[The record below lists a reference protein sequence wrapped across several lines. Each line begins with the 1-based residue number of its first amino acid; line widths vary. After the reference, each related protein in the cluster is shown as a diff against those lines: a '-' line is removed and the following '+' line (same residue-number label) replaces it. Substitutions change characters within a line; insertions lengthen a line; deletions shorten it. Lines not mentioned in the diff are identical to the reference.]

1 MPFFQAPLR
10 LDDFQ
15 RASSAFP
22 AASSSS
28 AHRDPDSPSPNKKR
42 RVDSVPPALGG
53 RRNSAGASGSSS
65 PAPRSAAAARKSETD
80 AARRAE
86 INARYEELTRDQ
98 ARLQATLRLQDAW
111 EDIQRR
117 HSTMPGTGT
126 PAPRAR
132 AASVGGG
139 GTPRRHRPGRS
150 RAIPVEE
157 DDIIDLS
164 TLDFVEDRGILRNS
178 KAGGFAIGAYGGSGT
193 EDIVVGLD
201 TGGGDD
207 DGTEADEDEEEE
219 EELED
224 YTDSDAESYTS
235 EDELGEL
242 DELPSQPSLVFREER
257 RKEAERLK
265 EVLEF
270 QQQEA
275 LARGVSSGP
284 SSRATPRP
292 GNETLPAPVAAADED
307 DLDLFATSPPAAST
321 PRRRQSS
328 SPLVSPSKT
337 PQRASQPP
345 PRPSSS
351 TSTLRRAVDHFHL
364 ASPAPSSRAK
374 SRPLPSSPSSRA
386 FSAPPKP
393 ISRGKAAGLPTPPSS
408 FAAGR
413 ASQQAG
419 PSRPPP
425 STSPLRE
432 VIYIDSP
439 SPSPSP
445 APEARRPHRRS
456 PSPELFGDMSPP
468 IRRAASPEL
477 VAGPSTSKPNQVF
490 QRPTPTPTPP
500 PPRPAPPPAAAFS
513 LTPAKP
519 ASATKKPRTKP
530 RQHAFEL
537 IIDVPARRSR
547 APAKVATSKSMPN
560 LASTSEVD
568 KPVSRRT
575 SGLSTPPLSKGPK
588 DAPRSASMRPS
599 PSMTQKASSSRFAPT
614 PTEVLPAPPQLP
626 ASATDYEEDELL
638 LSSPTKPAR
647 ATPARRMSL
656 PPPFRTMS
664 VGPSDRAKATA
675 WMSGGKKA
683 SLSALGGR
691 DVFAEDDDS
700 EDELGKCSLSSASFV
715 LAALIYLLSPS
726 HFLTLI
732 FRLALQIQFTNPR
745 RVHPERSLRFF
756 VALWGVQAG
765 VAAVGHGLSGSQGTK
780 GRLGYVQRGVMLDF
794 VGQAVTPSTF
804 HLVALDIILAILQL
818 ATLLVA
824 FGATVPSDL
833 DSSSSGEAGRD
844 YGPLLGVD
852 EEEVFDEEE
861 GDEAGPGGRKRRRSR
876 NGYESVELED
886 EEEDGQWIG
895 GAGDAY
901 GPSSAKPPSPATSS
915 SAFSTS
921 SSSALSSSRYTR
933 IPLIADFR
941 LRTVWTEIARSS
953 PSRTEVE
960 DRGVE
965 AMEEGRAAG

>member
-10 LDDFQ
+10 LDEYQ

-28 AHRDPDSPSPNKKR
+28 ADRGPDSPSPNKKR
-42 RVDSVPPALGG
+42 RVDSVPAALGG

-65 PAPRSAAAARKSETD
+65 PAPRSAAAARKSEGD

-117 HSTMPGTGT
+117 HSTMPGSGT

-132 AASVGGG
+132 AASVGG

-178 KAGGFAIGAYGGSGT
+178 KAGGFAIGAYGGTGT

-201 TGGGDD
+201 TAGADD
-207 DGTEADEDEEEE
+207 DGTEGDEDEEEE

-275 LARGVSSGP
+275 LARGASAQPS

-292 GNETLPAPVAAADED
+292 GNETLPTPVAAAEDD
-307 DLDLFATSPPAAST
+307 DLDLFATPPPPASA
-321 PRRRQSS
+321 PRRPQSS
-328 SPLVSPSKT
+328 SPRVSPAKT
-337 PQRASQPP
+337 PQRTSQPP
-345 PRPSSS
+345 SRPSSS
-351 TSTLRRAVDHFHL
+351 TSTIRRAVDHFHL
-364 ASPAPSSRAK
+364 ASPAPSSSRAK

-393 ISRGKAAGLPTPPSS
+393 LSRGKAAGLPTPPSS
-408 FAAGR
+408 FAARR
-413 ASQQAG
+413 ASQQAR

-432 VIYIDSP
+432 VIYINSP

-445 APEARRPHRRS
+445 APEPRLRRRS
-456 PSPELFGDMSPP
+456 PSPELFGDMPSPA
-468 IRRAASPEL
+468 RRGVPPE
-477 VAGPSTSKPNQVF
+477 VIAGPSTSKQKQVF

-500 PPRPAPPPAAAFS
+500 PPRPAPPSAAAFS
-513 LTPAKP
+513 LTPAQP
-519 ASATKKPRTKP
+519 ANPPDKPRTKP
-530 RQHAFEL
+530 RQHSFEL
-537 IIDVPARRSR
+537 IIDVPARGSR
-547 APAKVATSKSMPN
+547 APPKVQASKSMPN
-560 LASTSEVD
+560 LASMSEAD

-588 DAPRSASMRPS
+588 DAPRSASTRPA
-599 PSMTQKASSSRFAPT
+599 PSSLQKANPSKFAPT
-614 PTEVLPAPPQLP
+614 PTEVLPAPPKLP
-626 ASATDYEEDELL
+626 ASAMDDEEDELL
-638 LSSPTKPAR
+638 LSSPTKPSSA
-647 ATPARRMSL
+647 APARRLSL
-656 PPPFRTMS
+656 PPPSSRAS
-664 VGPSDRAKATA
+664 VGPSDRKNVRGWTLA
-675 WMSGGKKA
+675 GKKT
-683 SLSALGGR
+683 SSSGLGGR

-700 EDELGKCSLSSASFV
+700 EDEFGNSLSSASFV

-732 FRLALQIQFTNPR
+732 FRLALQIQFVNPR

-756 VALWGVQAG
+756 VALWGVQAA
-765 VAAVGHGLSGSQGTK
+765 VAAVGHGLLGSQGTK

-794 VGQAVTPSTF
+794 VGQVVTPSTF
-804 HLVALDIILAILQL
+804 HLVALDIVLAALQL

-844 YGPLLGVD
+844 YGPLLGID

-861 GDEAGPGGRKRRRSR
+861 VGEEAGPGGRRRRRSR

-895 GAGDAY
+895 GAADAY
-901 GPSSAKPPSPATSS
+901 GPSSAKPSSPFTS

>member
-22 AASSSS
+22 ATSYSS

-53 RRNSAGASGSSS
+53 RRNSAGASASSS

-117 HSTMPGTGT
+117 HSTMPGSGT

-132 AASVGGG
+132 AASVGG

-224 YTDSDAESYTS
+224 YTDTDAESYTS

-275 LARGVSSGP
+275 IARGVSAGP
-284 SSRATPRP
+284 SGRAMPKP
-292 GNETLPAPVAAADED
+292 GNETLPAPVAAAEDD
-307 DLDLFATSPPAAST
+307 DLDLFATPPPPTST
-321 PRRRQSS
+321 PRRRLSS
-328 SPLVSPSKT
+328 SPLVSPSRT

-345 PRPSSS
+345 ARPTSS

-364 ASPAPSSRAK
+364 ASPAPSSSRPK

-393 ISRGKAAGLPTPPSS
+393 ASRGKAAGLPTPPSS

-445 APEARRPHRRS
+445 APEPRPRRRS

-468 IRRAASPEL
+468 ARRVSPEL
-477 VAGPSTSKPNQVF
+477 VAAPTSSKQKQVF

-500 PPRPAPPPAAAFS
+500 PPRPAPAPAAAFS

-519 ASATKKPRTKP
+519 ATATKKPRTKP
-530 RQHAFEL
+530 RQHSFEL
-537 IIDVPARRSR
+537 IIDVPARRPR
-547 APAKVATSKSMPN
+547 APPKVQASKSMPN
-560 LASTSEVD
+560 LASTSASTIEAQAKAD
-568 KPVSRRT
+568 KPISRRT
-575 SGLSTPPLSKGPK
+575 SGLSTPPLSKGPR
-588 DAPRSASMRPS
+588 DAPRSASVRPS
-599 PSMTQKASSSRFAPT
+599 PSTSQKTGPSKFAPT

-626 ASATDYEEDELL
+626 ASAMDDEEDELL
-638 LSSPTKPAR
+638 LSSPTKPA
-647 ATPARRMSL
+647 APARRMSL
-656 PPPFRTMS
+656 PPPSRRMS
-664 VGPSDRAKATA
+664 VGPSDRGSVRA
-675 WMSGGKKA
+675 WTPAGKKA
-683 SLSALGGR
+683 SARGLGGR

-700 EDELGKCSLSSASFV
+700 EDEF
-715 LAALIYLLSPS
+715 
-726 HFLTLI
+726 
-732 FRLALQIQFTNPR
+732 
-745 RVHPERSLRFF
+745 
-756 VALWGVQAG
+756 
-765 VAAVGHGLSGSQGTK
+765 
-780 GRLGYVQRGVMLDF
+780 
-794 VGQAVTPSTF
+794 
-804 HLVALDIILAILQL
+804 
-818 ATLLVA
+818 
-824 FGATVPSDL
+824 
-833 DSSSSGEAGRD
+833 
-844 YGPLLGVD
+844 
-852 EEEVFDEEE
+852 
-861 GDEAGPGGRKRRRSR
+861 
-876 NGYESVELED
+876 
-886 EEEDGQWIG
+886 GQW
-895 GAGDAY
+895 
-901 GPSSAKPPSPATSS
+901 
-915 SAFSTS
+915 
-921 SSSALSSSRYTR
+921 
-933 IPLIADFR
+933 
-941 LRTVWTEIARSS
+941 
-953 PSRTEVE
+953 
-960 DRGVE
+960 
-965 AMEEGRAAG
+965 